1 MEYERITQCSRLY
14 RYGENEEFKTKEEAE
29 DAIKKLE
36 NQTKTELAIKK
47 LYDVSEV
54 DIYEAKNANAFI
66 LMVTIKIP
74 NLFEEK

>member
-1 MEYERITQCSRLY
+1 MQYEKITQCSRLY

-36 NQTKTELAIKK
+36 NQTKIELAIKK
-47 LYDVSEV
+47 LYDVAEV
-54 DIYEAKNANAFI
+54 DIYEANNANALI

-74 NLFEEK
+74 NFFEDK